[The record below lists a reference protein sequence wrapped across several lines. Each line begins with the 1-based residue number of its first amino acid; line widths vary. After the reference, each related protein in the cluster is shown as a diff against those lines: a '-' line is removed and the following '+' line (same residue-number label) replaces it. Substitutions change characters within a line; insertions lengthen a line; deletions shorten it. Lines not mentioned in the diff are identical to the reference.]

1 MLMFNGKQE
10 HSADM
15 SGSASSFSFV
25 DHTPQIVELGGA
37 INGAAE
43 PPSSISFARTL
54 PPLNAAPHSISQVD
68 FAQPI
73 VRERK
78 KISELVTPPRGAF
91 AALHDEGEPKEGE
104 RKSREGGGGEEG
116 LRPLLDVPGAV
127 LGRNPAGKEGLR
139 PLLDVPGAVPGGN
152 PADLQKMHFLPPP
165 AFFASSAFFAAEA
178 PPHPA
183 EFVKRKYEVPSQPK
197 PQDGRSREKDKMQA
211 LDRMS
216 QEMQEIKARTMFG
229 MIDEVID
236 ATGGD
241 AKKLVFLTNRQANLF
256 KAENINKLIK
266 AFDITPP
273 KLVIRLMS
281 IGAGPQTRAFGMVNA
296 FKYVKRDSTY
306 EEEWKKV
313 LRIQSENNP
322 NTGMTQDQL
331 PEPPFLEDRESDQA
345 QWSLESFM
353 REVLVPLA
361 AENNAL
367 VIGSAFR
374 DDEMMSSF
382 AKVAK
387 QLDAKYGGVGIQHA
401 SFIGLV

>member
-1 MLMFNGKQE
+1 MSIFHRQE

-15 SGSASSFSFV
+15 SGTASSFSFV

-43 PPSSISFARTL
+43 PPSTISFARTL
-54 PPLNAAPHSISQVD
+54 PPLNAAPQPPLN
-68 FAQPI
+68 AAPQPI

-78 KISELVTPPRGAF
+78 KISELVTPPRGTF
-91 AALHDEGEPKEGE
+91 AALHDEGEQKEGE
-104 RKSREGGGGEEG
+104 RKSREGGGEEG

-127 LGRNPAGKEGLR
+127 LGWNPVGKEGLR
-139 PLLDVPGAVPGGN
+139 QFLDVPGAAPGLN
-152 PADLQKMHFLPPP
+152 PVDLQKMPQ
-165 AFFASSAFFAAEA
+165 EA
-178 PPHPA
+178 PPHVT
-183 EFVKRKYEVPSQPK
+183 EFVKRKYEVPSLPK
-197 PQDGRSREKDKMQA
+197 SQDGRSREKDKMQA
-211 LDRMS
+211 LDKMS

-256 KAENINKLIK
+256 TAENINKLIE
-266 AFDITPP
+266 AFDIKPP

-322 NTGMTQDQL
+322 NTGITQDQL
-331 PEPPFLEDRESDQA
+331 PDPPFLEDRESDQA

-401 SFIGLV
+401 SFIGLF